1 MLKYDCF
8 AHISRL
14 GGTGRSGGSRMD
26 EEKNEARIEVSST
39 AILVALAASVA
50 AVAASALALA
60 EGCASAATWVALAA
74 SFSAAAFIVADVAP
88 RRRRRSG
95 AIGRIETAE
104 LCRLFVEHSPVYI
117 FFKDDKL
124 RNLLL
129 SRNYEKSIGKKLED
143 MLGKTSEA
151 MFGPELGA
159 MMDASDRKI
168 LLEGKPFDETNEAK
182 GRVYRTLAF
191 PLYRRGRPAY
201 LAGFTLDI
209 TEQKRAEEK
218 ALQSLREKET
228 LIRELYHRTK
238 NTLQVVRSML
248 ELQAEEYPGSDSAR
262 RLVKDAEDRIQAIS
276 LVHQMLYE
284 NRDLS
289 NILIKDYVSELAAL
303 VYRSFGVSEDRISL
317 DLEVAERSLA
327 LETAVPVGL
336 ILNELMTNSMKH
348 AFPNRRSGEIRILL
362 ANEGP
367 DAFVLRYSDDGVG
380 VPPGF
385 DFLNRDTLGLKLI
398 RSIGAQING
407 EVSFEASRGV
417 ACSIAFK
424 AQAQRA

>member
-1 MLKYDCF
+1 
-8 AHISRL
+8 
-14 GGTGRSGGSRMD
+14 MD
-26 EEKNEARIEVSST
+26 EGNEARFEVNST
-39 AILVALAASVA
+39 AIFAALAACVVA
-50 AVAASALALA
+50 VVASAIALA
-60 EGCASAATWVALAA
+60 GGSSRAATWVALAA
-74 SFSAAAFIVADVAP
+74 AVLAAAFIVADAAP
-88 RRRRRSG
+88 RGRRRNG
-95 AIGRIETAE
+95 AIGPLETAE

-117 FFKDDKL
+117 FFKDDML

-129 SRNYEKSIGKKLED
+129 SRNYEKSLGKRLED
-143 MLGKTSEA
+143 MIGKTSEA

-159 MMDASDRKI
+159 KMDESDRRI
-168 LLEGKPFDETNEAK
+168 LREGKPFDETNEAN

-191 PLYRRGRPAY
+191 PISRRGRPAY
-201 LAGFTLDI
+201 LVGFTLDI

-248 ELQAEEYPGSDSAR
+248 ELQAEEYPGNDCAR

-284 NRDLS
+284 SRDLS

-303 VYRSFGVSEDRISL
+303 VYRSYGVSEDRISL

-348 AFPNRRSGEIRILL
+348 AFPNRRSGGIRIRL
-362 ANEGP
+362 ADEGP
-367 DAFVLRYSDDGVG
+367 GALVLRYSDDGVG

-385 DFLNRDTLGLKLI
+385 DFFNRDTLGLKLI

-407 EVSFEASRGV
+407 EVSFEANHGV
-417 ACSIAFK
+417 ACSISFTVPAPS
-424 AQAQRA
+424 A